1 MGNNC
6 FSRRL
11 HGLFVASAFSHN
23 ELARNLGVSVQ
34 TVRQWESGEKVP
46 DINQFRYIADV
57 TGMPYDWFLDDD
69 KISVMELAAY
79 LGLSEDTVEELAE
92 LSENG
97 YEEIL
102 DSLDD
107 LIYMMIKAVKQALE
121 AEGNA

>member
-11 HGLFVASAFSHN
+11 HGLFVASAFSH
-23 ELARNLGVSVQ
+23 EGLARNLGVTVQ

-46 DINQFRYIADV
+46 DINQFRYIADM
-57 TGMPYDWFLDDD
+57 TGMPYDWFLDED
-69 KISVMELAAY
+69 KINVTELAAY
-79 LGLSEDTVEELAE
+79 LGLSEDTVEELAA

-102 DSLDD
+102 NSLDD
-107 LIYMMIKAVKQALE
+107 LIYMVINAIKMALE
-121 AEGNA
+121 ADRDA